1 MTYPYLVGI
10 LQFHRRPRVSRLD
23 ERVDGGDGKRE
34 AIVVQHS
41 LTRVFG
47 LMVTLTETAALMPT
61 LAVWQ
66 QAGELSGSLL
76 RSAYLT
82 NADTVS
88 CLELAQSIC
97 YSSPAFHGLVIL
109 F

>member
-1 MTYPYLVGI
+1 MTYPYLVRI

-47 LMVTLTETAALMPT
+47 LMVILTETVALTPT
-61 LAVWQ
+61 IAVWQ
-66 QAGELSGSLL
+66 QAGALGVALS
-76 RSAYLT
+76 RSAYFT
-82 NADTVS
+82 NAGHRA
-88 CLELAQSIC
+88 L
-97 YSSPAFHGLVIL
+97 P
-109 F
+109 